1 MQYTASKL
9 FKYHSSNL
17 RFLETALENNA
28 TSARTAI
35 RTQNKDATKTFV
47 RVHHLLLGAWA
58 EVRLCKLLNEHQ
70 SFNTSELGKIENSQS
85 QLDKWNKVVELA
97 FRRRYNVKKA
107 ILSEDSLEPTTYH
120 RYQVINGVI
129 NNELKDII
137 ELRNRIAHGQWAF
150 LLNSEA
156 TKVEADKMEKVRR
169 ENLQSLI
176 FKKSMINFLAN
187 LIHDLVVSPATFERD
202 FDKHYKGVRRFQ
214 KNIANKPYA
223 DYESKLIASYQNG
236 KQKQLDKL
244 EELKQQIRTDL
255 EIELRPQI
263 RDEVIAEIQSNQKP
277 RSFLNKLKDA
287 LA

>member
-9 FKYHSSNL
+9 YKYHSSNL
-17 RFLETALENNA
+17 RFLETALKNNA
-28 TSARTAI
+28 ASARTAI

-70 SFNTSELGKIENSQS
+70 SFDSSEMSKIDNCQS

-107 ILSEDSLEPTTYH
+107 LLSEDSLDPTTYH
-120 RYQVINGVI
+120 RYQVISGVI

-137 ELRNRIAHGQWAF
+137 ELRNRIAHGQWEF

-156 TKVEADKMEKVRR
+156 TSVEADKMEKVRR

-176 FKKSMINFLAN
+176 FKKRMINFLAD
-187 LIHDLVVSPATFERD
+187 LIHDLVVSPDTFERD
-202 FDKHYKGVRRFQ
+202 FDKHFKGVRRFQ
-214 KNIANKPYA
+214 KNIVDKPYA
-223 DYESKLIASYQNG
+223 NYESKLVASYQNG
-236 KQKQLDKL
+236 KQKQLDRL
-244 EELKQQIRTDL
+244 EASKQQIRVEL
-255 EIELRPQI
+255 ENELRPQI
-263 RDEVIAEIQSNQKP
+263 RKEVIGEIQSNQKP
-277 RSFLNKLKDA
+277 KSLLEKLKRVFA
-287 LA
+287 

>member
-9 FKYHSSNL
+9 YKYHSSNL

-28 TSARTAI
+28 ASARTAI
-35 RTQNKDATKTFV
+35 RTKNQDATKTFV

-58 EVRLCKLLNEHQ
+58 EVRLSKLLNENQ
-70 SFNTSELGKIENSQS
+70 SFNSSEMSKIDNCQS

-107 ILSEDSLEPTTYH
+107 PLSEDSLEPTTYH

-137 ELRNRIAHGQWAF
+137 ELRNRIAHGQWEF

-156 TKVEADKMEKVRR
+156 TKIEADKMEKVRR

-176 FKKSMINFLAN
+176 FKKSIINYLAN
-187 LIHDLVVSPATFERD
+187 LIHDLVVSPITFERD

-214 KNIANKPYA
+214 KNIADKPYA
-223 DYESKLIASYQNG
+223 DYEHKLIASYQKG
-236 KQKQLDKL
+236 KQKQQAKL
-244 EELKQQIRTDL
+244 QELKENIRADL
-255 EIELRPQI
+255 VIELRSQI
-263 RDEVIAEIQSNQKP
+263 REEVIAEMQSSQKP
-277 RSFLNKLKDA
+277 KSFLHKLKDA
-287 LA
+287 FV